1 MENINIEAILDKHL
15 PYPLVDHTTMYV
27 KAAIKE
33 IVEAVIDKCAEEAET
48 KDLTRPNCDDHTPYR
63 GPCISCSNYHNPD
76 IIIGSTINKESIL
89 KVKEMINFS

>member
-33 IVEAVIDKCAEEAET
+33 IVEAVIDKCAE
-48 KDLTRPNCDDHTPYR
+48 D
-63 GPCISCSNYHNPD
+63 CIKQWCSDGESTGMWLD
-76 IIIGSTINKESIL
+76 INDKESIL
-89 KVKEMINFS
+89 KVKEMINY